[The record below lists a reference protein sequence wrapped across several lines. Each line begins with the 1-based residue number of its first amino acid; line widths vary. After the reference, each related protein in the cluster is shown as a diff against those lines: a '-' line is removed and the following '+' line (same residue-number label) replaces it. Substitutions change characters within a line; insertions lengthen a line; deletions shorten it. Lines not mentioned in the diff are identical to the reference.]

1 MYHRTV
7 KIDLEDKDEIDKE
20 TAENILHS
28 KSKKPYQILSTSE
41 KYGLKRL
48 SDTWEN
54 RRSRYMKYNTPFVR
68 KQNSVSSQNRIKP
81 NLVSSSPKVHN
92 MSPKIEKKEVR
103 NQEVSIDRKRKLIVH
118 ENSDTHEELQEDPS
132 FEYKGTDEECNVN
145 EEETP
150 LKESDIE
157 EVVQEDEKYYLIDSD
172 HPLLDNS
179 PSALRREA
187 KSKDEILQKYE
198 KVLREV
204 NSEFKNWLDR
214 NKTLELRLDEETMKR
229 TVDLNTIKSLKQ
241 DIQQLQDDKE
251 KGAWTDNERDAFNKE
266 MASLSYQL
274 KWAKDQEEK
283 WQSER
288 THLQLAIQNF
298 EDSNKKLRDKEG
310 RSQREINLL
319 LEKLSQRENRDHNY
333 ERLVKESN
341 SAKTNYQVIMNFYLV
356 LS

>member
-204 NSEFKNWLDR
+204 NSEFKN
-214 NKTLELRLDEETMKR
+214 
-229 TVDLNTIKSLKQ
+229 
-241 DIQQLQDDKE
+241 
-251 KGAWTDNERDAFNKE
+251 
-266 MASLSYQL
+266 
-274 KWAKDQEEK
+274 
-283 WQSER
+283 
-288 THLQLAIQNF
+288 
-298 EDSNKKLRDKEG
+298 
-310 RSQREINLL
+310 
-319 LEKLSQRENRDHNY
+319 
-333 ERLVKESN
+333 
-341 SAKTNYQVIMNFYLV
+341 
-356 LS
+356 